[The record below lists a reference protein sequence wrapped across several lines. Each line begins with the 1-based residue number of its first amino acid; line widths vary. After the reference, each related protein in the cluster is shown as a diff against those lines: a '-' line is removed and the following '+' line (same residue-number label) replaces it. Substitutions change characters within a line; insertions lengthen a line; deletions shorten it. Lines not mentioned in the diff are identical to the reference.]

1 MNETSPIRTETA
13 REYPGAMPG
22 DTRGAPPVRRRS
34 RAWLWFVLLLIL
46 GGAGYAGY
54 RFYLAP
60 KADTQVAVTPGR
72 GKGAGGRG
80 GRTGAEPPQAVGIAT
95 VAPGDVPVVLAGLGT
110 VTPLAT
116 VTVRSQISGYLTEI
130 GFREGQTVKKGDF
143 LAQID
148 SRPYE
153 AQLAQ
158 YQGQL
163 MRDQALLQNSKLDLA
178 RFQRLSQQDSISK
191 QNVDT
196 QGALVKQ
203 NEGTVAADQALVD
216 QQKLNITYTRIISPV
231 EGRVGLRQ
239 IDQGN
244 YITAASTS
252 IVVVTQLHP
261 ISVVFTL
268 PEDDVARVMRRVR
281 SGAKLAVTAYDRGDV
296 NAIATG
302 VLDTVDNQIDTTTG
316 TVKLR
321 AIFENQDD
329 ALFPNQFV
337 NAKLTVD
344 TVRNAPIVP
353 TAAILRGTPGT
364 YVYLVQGDD
373 KVVVRPIKLGE
384 ADGARTVVVEGLNVG
399 DRVVVDGTDR
409 LRDGAPVRI
418 TEEGGKAR
426 GAPAREAAASDG
438 QAMPAAAPVKEGEK
452 ADAPKTDAAKAD
464 AAKADAAKA
473 DAVAPEGQ
481 KRERRRHR
489 PAEAP

>member
-1 MNETSPIRTETA
+1 MNESSPIRTETA
-13 REYPGAMPG
+13 REFPVEAPVVAPR
-22 DTRGAPPVRRRS
+22 RGRGL
-34 RAWLWFVLLLIL
+34 LWLIL
-46 GGAGYAGY
+46 LAVIAGAGWYAY
-54 RFYLAP
+54 RTYYVP
-60 KADTQVAVTPGR
+60 KAETAGEAAPAR
-72 GKGAGGRG
+72 GKGRGGRG
-80 GRTGAEPPQAVGIAT
+80 GDPAQAVGIAT
-95 VAPGDVPVVLAGLGT
+95 VTTGDVPIVLSGLGT

-130 GFREGQTVKKGDF
+130 GYREGQMVKQGDF

-148 SRPYE
+148 PRPYE

-196 QGALVKQ
+196 QAALVKQ

-216 QQKLNITYTRIISPV
+216 QQKLNITYTRITSPV

-244 YITAASTS
+244 YVTAASTN
-252 IVVVTQLHP
+252 IVVVTQLRP
-261 ISVVFTL
+261 ISVIFTL
-268 PEDDVARVMRRVR
+268 PEDDVARVMKRVR
-281 SGAKLAVTAYDRGDV
+281 EGAKLQVRAYDRGDTNELAV
-296 NAIATG
+296 G
-302 VLDTVDNQIDTTTG
+302 QLQTVDNQIDTTTG

-321 AIFENQDD
+321 AVFENDD
-329 ALFPNQFV
+329 ETLFPNQFV

-353 TAAILRGTPGT
+353 TAAILRGTPGP
-364 YVYLVQGDD
+364 YVYLMEGGD

-384 ADGARTVVVEGLNVG
+384 SDGPRTVVLSGLAPG

-409 LRDGAPVRI
+409 LREGAPVRVI
-418 TEEGGKAR
+418 ADPK
-426 GAPAREAAASDG
+426 PAEAKPADAQSAASKP
-438 QAMPAAAPVKEGEK
+438 QAADAGATGAVTPAASPE
-452 ADAPKTDAAKAD
+452 PAAQK
-464 AAKADAAKA
+464 
-473 DAVAPEGQ
+473 PETPAEEPP
-481 KRERRRHR
+481 KRERRRQR
-489 PAEAP
+489 PANP